1 MKGHTAT
8 APTPAAGLALAVAL
22 LALAARPAPAA
33 ESPSPTA
40 PAEEVLELPAV
51 KLGHPPARAPG
62 ELPFAG
68 VSELSA
74 EALVQQVLARN
85 PTLAQM
91 AAAWQAARARY
102 PQVTS
107 LEDPMF
113 EGTIGPGT
121 ISPDDPGVELAYR
134 LEVSQKFPF
143 PGKRQLRGQN
153 ALAEASAAGHDVEDT
168 KLQLVESARDAFFDY
183 YLVGRA
189 LAVNE
194 EALALLERLRK
205 AAQVRYETVKG
216 ANYQDVLQAKVE
228 IGRQRERL
236 LTLGRQRQVAVAR
249 INTLLHLPPDS
260 SLPPPPEDAGTA
272 APLPDVRQLRAQAL
286 SARPDL
292 LALADHIRA
301 EEAMLGL
308 AHKEFCPD
316 FEPFFM
322 YDRFMGNTTD
332 NRDLAAMLGVRMN
345 LPVYRE
351 KRYAAVSEAAAR
363 VAGRRAEFARQADQ
377 VAFQVQEAYEQ
388 VRESERIAELYRD
401 TILPDAA
408 RNVEEARTAYETGR
422 IPFVT
427 LVEAEH
433 AVVMLRDRYYEAV
446 ADQFRRRAMLERA
459 VGGSLEP
466 LPPLSGL
473 PPAPGHPL
481 PAH

>member
-1 MKGHTAT
+1 M
-8 APTPAAGLALAVAL
+8 
-22 LALAARPAPAA
+22 
-33 ESPSPTA
+33 
-40 PAEEVLELPAV
+40 
-51 KLGHPPARAPG
+51 
-62 ELPFAG
+62 
-68 VSELSA
+68 SEFSA
-74 EALVQQVLARN
+74 EVLVQQVLARN

-91 AAAWQAARARY
+91 TAAWQAARARY

-113 EGTIGPGT
+113 EATVGPGT
-121 ISPDDPGVELAYR
+121 IKPDDPGVEFAYR
-134 LEVSQKFPF
+134 LEVSQKLPY

-168 KLQLVESARDAFFDY
+168 KLQLAQSARDAFFDY

-194 EALALLERLRK
+194 EGLALLEKFRQV
-205 AAQVRYETVKG
+205 AQERYETVKG

-236 LTLGRQRQVAVAR
+236 LTLERQRQVAVAR

-260 SLPPPPEDAGTA
+260 PLPPPPEGAGTA
-272 APLPDVRQLRAQAL
+272 APLPDVRQLRVQAL
-286 SARPDL
+286 ASRPDL
-292 LALADHIRA
+292 RALEDHIRA

-316 FEPFFM
+316 FEPFLM

-363 VAGRRAEFARQADQ
+363 VAARRAEFAKQADQ
-377 VAFQVQEAYEQ
+377 VSFQVQEAYEE
-388 VRESERIAELYRD
+388 VRESERIVGLYRD
-401 TILPDAA
+401 TILPDAGK
-408 RNVEEARTAYETGR
+408 NVEEARSAYESGR

-427 LVEAEH
+427 LIEAQRT
-433 AVVMLRDRYYEAV
+433 VVMLRDRYYEAV
-446 ADQFRRRAMLERA
+446 ADLFRRRAALERA
-459 VGGSLEP
+459 VGGP
-466 LPPLSGL
+466 LGPAT
-473 PPAPGHPL
+473 PAPRP
-481 PAH
+481 

>member
-1 MKGHTAT
+1 MRRQTGTAT
-8 APTPAAGLALAVAL
+8 ACRAAAALALALAL
-22 LALAARPAPAA
+22 LPPPAAPAGPPQ
-33 ESPSPTA
+33 SSA
-40 PAEEVLELPAV
+40 PAEGTLELPAIN
-51 KLGHPPARAPG
+51 LGHPTAPVAAEG
-62 ELPFAG
+62 PFAG
-68 VSELSA
+68 MSELSA
-74 EALVQQVLARN
+74 EGLVQQVLARN

-91 AAAWQAARARY
+91 VAAWQAARARY

-121 ISPDDPGVELAYR
+121 ISPDDPGVECAYR
-134 LEVSQKFPF
+134 LEVSQKLPF

-183 YLVGRA
+183 FLVGRA

-194 EALALLERLRK
+194 EALTLLERFRK
-205 AAQVRYETVKG
+205 AAQDRYETVKG

-249 INTLLHLPPDS
+249 INTLLHLPPDNP
-260 SLPPPPEDAGTA
+260 LPAPPEHPGDAG
-272 APLPDVRQLRAQAL
+272 PLPDVRQLRAQAL
-286 SARPDL
+286 AARPDL
-292 LALADHIRA
+292 RALADHIRA
-301 EEAMLGL
+301 DEAMLGL
-308 AHKEFCPD
+308 AHKEFYPD

-351 KRYAAVSEAAAR
+351 KRWAAVTEAEAR
-363 VAGRRAEFARQADQ
+363 VAQRRAEFAKQADQ

-388 VRESERIAELYRD
+388 VRESERIAALYRD

-408 RNVEEARTAYETGR
+408 KNVEEARTAYETGR

-427 LVEAEH
+427 LVEAER

-459 VGGSLEP
+459 VGG
-466 LPPLSGL
+466 
-473 PPAPGHPL
+473 PPAPVATPQA
-481 PAH
+481 P